1 MAFRLKL
8 AVDSSALNRKLSS
21 WDFDVW
27 DYTFDEL
34 LVITMRIFKNLG
46 VLKLFN
52 INIGLSYARITFRR
66 GEDLPS

>member
-8 AVDSSALNRKLSS
+8 AVDSSALNRKLGS

-66 GEDLPS
+66 GEDLPL